1 MARKTGSN
9 GEETARQ
16 IRDAAVR
23 LFARYGYAAVSMR
36 DIAAAIGLQA
46 GALYNH
52 FPNKQALLFQAM
64 AEHMRDLVAA
74 WERESYR
81 FSEPRGA
88 MAGFVRFHLRF
99 HAGKADHVALAYH
112 ELKSLEPANYATIEN
127 LRRLY
132 EGHLRKILTIGKDK
146 ENFVVADIP
155 VAAMAILAMLTGASA
170 WYRADGR
177 LSLQRLSEIYTGMV
191 LRCLGDLPAKEKLV
205 DAPATILETA

>member
-9 GEETARQ
+9 GEETSRQ

-46 GALYNH
+46 GAIYNH
-52 FPNKQALLFQAM
+52 FPNKQTLLFQTM
-64 AEHMRDLVAA
+64 AEHMRELVTA

-88 MAGFVRFHLRF
+88 IAGFVRFHLCF

-112 ELKSLEPANYATIEN
+112 ELKSLEPANYIVVEN

-132 EGHLRKILTIGKDK
+132 EGHLRKILTIGKDRG
-146 ENFVVADIP
+146 NFAVSDIP
-155 VAAMAILAMLTGASA
+155 VTAMAILAMLTGASV
-170 WYRADGR
+170 WFRADGR
-177 LSLQRLSEIYTGMV
+177 LSLERLSELYTGLVMRS
-191 LRCLGDLPAKEKLV
+191 LDNSPTKEKYV
-205 DAPATILETA
+205 DAPATTLETA